1 MVSAPPEPKSPD
13 LVCDTAE
20 SVSHKPILLIVDDE
34 EGPRQSLRIVF
45 KEDYRLLLASN
56 GREALELARK
66 QPIHVAVV
74 DIRMPGMSGVEVLDQ
89 LKQLDSATEVI
100 ILTAYE
106 TLDTARQALRLGAC
120 DYLTKPFDLGTVRAA
135 VRRAMHRRQVSE
147 QVRTNNLRLKELQRE
162 VEDQRVREEILRGRG
177 EIYGSVLHD
186 LNGPLTI
193 ISGFIATINQEM
205 RALESLDERTT
216 ADFKERLEAV
226 NRCVNSCIQIT
237 HRYLSFLRH
246 GGGDPQG
253 TSVNQTLQD
262 MGDLLRYHPSARNHQ
277 LVFSPIVDDARVKAN
292 GTDLIQLLVNLAVNA
307 LQASQHPHVVEI
319 GGVVCHDPIPD
330 EVFRESPGERFF
342 RHAEFTGQPPLVSLT
357 VKDDGPGMSPEV
369 VQRLFHSQFTTK
381 PAPEGTGLGLSIVRR
396 LVLVSKG
403 ALTLQTV
410 QGVGTRFTI
419 YLPLHQA

>member
-1 MVSAPPEPKSPD
+1 MSPD
-13 LVCDTAE
+13 AVGRPAE
-20 SVSHKPILLIVDDE
+20 AVSHKPVLLIVDDE

-45 KEDYRLLLASN
+45 KDDYRLLLASN
-56 GREALELARK
+56 GREALELARRH
-66 QPIHVAVV
+66 PVHAAVV

-106 TLDTARQALRLGAC
+106 TLETARQALRLGAC
-120 DYLTKPFDLGTVRAA
+120 DYLTKPFDLGTVRTA

-147 QVRTNNLRLKELQRE
+147 HVRTNNLRLKELQRE

-205 RALESLDERTT
+205 AALQSLDERTT
-216 ADFKERLEAV
+216 ADFKERLDAV

-262 MGDLLRYHPSARNHQ
+262 LGELLRYHPSARHHQ
-277 LVFSPIVDDARVKAN
+277 LLLSPIAEDARVKAN
-292 GTDLIQLLVNLAVNA
+292 GTDLIQILVNLTVNA
-307 LQASQHPHVVEI
+307 FQASQQAHVVE
-319 GGVVCHDPIPD
+319 VVGNVCREPVPD

-342 RHAEFTGQPPLVSLT
+342 RHPEFDGQPPFVSMAI
-357 VKDDGPGMSPEV
+357 KDDGPGMSPEV

-396 LVLVSKG
+396 LVLISKG

-410 QGVGTRFTI
+410 PGVGTRFTI
-419 YLPLHQA
+419 YLPLHQG